1 MTIFDLVIEWLSRD
15 STWAGS
21 ESIPNRVWEHLWLSG
36 LAVLVAAA
44 IALPIGLYLGHAK
57 KGEILVLTT
66 VNSIRAL
73 PTLGL
78 LTLVV
83 IISGI
88 GLLPPLIALV
98 ILAIPPILVNAFEGV
113 RAVDHSIVDA
123 AKGLGMKSRA
133 VLWTVEVPV
142 AFPLIMLGIRL
153 SLIQVVSAATIA
165 AYVGMGGLG
174 RFIFDGMGRREFGQV
189 AGGSVVIALVAI
201 LLEGLLI
208 LATLMLTSRG
218 VSRRT
223 RIFSINSLRASS
235 RRKVSL

>member
-1 MTIFDLVIEWLSRD
+1 MNTRHSRVIHHEPR
-15 STWAGS
+15 
-21 ESIPNRVWEHLWLSG
+21 R
-36 LAVLVAAA
+36 
-44 IALPIGLYLGHAK
+44 
-57 KGEILVLTT
+57 
-66 VNSIRAL
+66 
-73 PTLGL
+73 
-78 LTLVV
+78 
-83 IISGI
+83 
-88 GLLPPLIALV
+88 
-98 ILAIPPILVNAFEGV
+98 
-113 RAVDHSIVDA
+113 A